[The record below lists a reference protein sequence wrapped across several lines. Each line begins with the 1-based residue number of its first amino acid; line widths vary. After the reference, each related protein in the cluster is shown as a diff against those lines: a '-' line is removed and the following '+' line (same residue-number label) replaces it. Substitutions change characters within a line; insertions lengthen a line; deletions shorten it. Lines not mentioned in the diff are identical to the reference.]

1 MLNYTATYRSWDKK
15 LGGNTK
21 DITETSRI
29 YETEIN
35 DLKERFLKGID
46 EVSIDIPKTD
56 SLIDEFINTNA
67 KIKENID
74 INKINESIINPLSRI
89 SDCVSIGEYI
99 AALNGNADWNNGLI
113 RRNSQADNAEP
124 SRASLCFRGRC
135 NA

>member
-1 MLNYTATYRSWDKK
+1 M
-15 LGGNTK
+15 
-21 DITETSRI
+21 
-29 YETEIN
+29 
-35 DLKERFLKGID
+35 KGID

-99 AALNGNADWNNGLI
+99 AALNGNAD
-113 RRNSQADNAEP
+113 
-124 SRASLCFRGRC
+124 
-135 NA
+135 